1 MATPVLT
8 IDDVSFS
15 YGRRRVLRSVSLRIE
30 RGRSVA
36 IMGRSGSGKS
46 TLLACICGLLRP
58 SSGDIRVLERSLP
71 AMSARELARY
81 RRTHLGVVF
90 QMGELLPALT
100 PVENV
105 ALPAMLNGASWH
117 TAETEAVRLLEGL
130 GVPITENP
138 SMSLSG
144 GERIRVAIAR
154 AMINH
159 PDLVIA
165 DEPTGSL
172 DTETRD
178 AVADLIYQLPR
189 ADGCGLLVVTHD
201 PAVAARADEV
211 WRLEDGQLAP
221 AAAVEAV

>member
-8 IDDVSFS
+8 MDDVSFS
-15 YGRRRVLRSVSLRIE
+15 YGKREVLRSVALRIE

-46 TLLACICGLLRP
+46 TLLACICGLLEP
-58 SSGDIRVLERSLP
+58 SSGDIRVLDRSLP
-71 AMSARELARY
+71 AMSVRELARY

-105 ALPAMLNGASWH
+105 ALPAMLNGMSWH
-117 TAETEAVRLLEGL
+117 AAEAEAVRLLTEL
-130 GVPITENP
+130 GVPITGNP

-154 AMINH
+154 AMINR

-165 DEPTGSL
+165 DEPTGAL

-178 AVADLIYQLPR
+178 AVATLIYQLPHK
-189 ADGCGLLVVTHD
+189 DGCGLLVVTHD

-211 WRLEDGQLAP
+211 WRLEGGQLAP
-221 AAAVEAV
+221 AAAVEAT